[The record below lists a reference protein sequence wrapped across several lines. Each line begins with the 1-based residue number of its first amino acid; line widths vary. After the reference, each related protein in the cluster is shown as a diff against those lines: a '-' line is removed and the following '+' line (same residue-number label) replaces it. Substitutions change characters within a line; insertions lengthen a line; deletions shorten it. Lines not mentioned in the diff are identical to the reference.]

1 MEKILLFG
9 TGIFYANRKVALA
22 DVLGDDKIVGFL
34 DNHSSAGQVI
44 DGRPVY
50 LPKEIREVSYDRI
63 LLMSNS
69 VHEMREQLLEMDVPA
84 EKISL
89 FGEYRAQKVRGT
101 FQLPVVVKDGRP
113 SVLMLSDEMKYDGA
127 SVVLTFAA
135 RALQRRGYQVTIS
148 APYMHPDME
157 AELQSDGI
165 TFVCCPTIP
174 YLSAT
179 EETWIAQYDILL
191 VNVFSNIRVA
201 CTMRRMMPTFWWIHD
216 AGEPYA
222 NNYPSMRYQF
232 HAYDSER
239 EMDGIHVMAVSR
251 LAASVF
257 LRHYPSVSIGVM
269 PYGIP
274 DTWDKWNMVG
284 GRPVFAIIGYCDA
297 NKGQREFLDAVRIL
311 KEGHPDVAAEFW
323 IIGAQSSSAYGREVV
338 ERAQA
343 LSCVKCK
350 GVLTRSEM
358 EEAYRYIDVVVC
370 ASHEE
375 MLSTVCVEGLMH
387 AKVCLTV
394 RNNGLV
400 SYLADGVNA
409 FVCEDNQPGH
419 LASAMER
426 VLAAKQ
432 QWQSI
437 GACGRKVYERHFSI
451 EKFGERLERELDH
464 CKMNYKKLKNKKRG
478 GNQKLINFELSTMEG
493 CKCSA

>member
-1 MEKILLFG
+1 
-9 TGIFYANRKVALA
+9 
-22 DVLGDDKIVGFL
+22 
-34 DNHSSAGQVI
+34 
-44 DGRPVY
+44 
-50 LPKEIREVSYDRI
+50 
-63 LLMSNS
+63 MSNS
-69 VHEMREQLLEMDVPA
+69 VHEMREQLLELGIPA
-84 EKISL
+84 EKISF
-89 FGEYRAQKVRGT
+89 FGEYRARKVRGT
-101 FQLPVVVKDGRP
+101 FQLPARVKDGRT
-113 SVLMLSDEMKYDGA
+113 SVLLLSDEMKYDGA

-135 RALQRRGYQVTIS
+135 RALKQRGYQVTIS
-148 APYMHPDME
+148 APYIHPDME
-157 AELQSDGI
+157 MELRAEGI
-165 TFVCCPTIP
+165 ACVCCPTIP
-174 YLSAT
+174 YLSAV
-179 EETWIAQYDILL
+179 EETWMAQYDILL

-201 CTMRRMMPTFWWIHD
+201 CTMRHVMPVLWWMHD

-222 NNYPSMRYQF
+222 KNYPSMRYQF
-232 HAYDSER
+232 RAYDFER
-239 EMDGIHVMAVSR
+239 EMDGIRIMAVSR
-251 LAASVF
+251 LAASF
-257 LRHYPSVSIGVM
+257 FSRNYPHVPIGIM

-274 DTWDKWNMVG
+274 DTWDWGSTMG
-284 GRPVFAIIGYCDA
+284 GRPVFALIGYCDA
-297 NKGQREFLDAVRIL
+297 NKGQREFLDAVRL
-311 KEGHPDVAAEFW
+311 MKEQHADAEFW
-323 IIGAQSSSAYGREVV
+323 LIGAQSASTYGREVAQ
-338 ERAQA
+338 RAQA
-343 LSCVKCK
+343 LSCVECK

-358 EEAYRYIDVVVC
+358 EAAYRQIDVIVC

-478 GNQKLINFELSTMEG
+478 G
-493 CKCSA
+493 